1 MAFFFYNTDGG
12 QGRYERL
19 IKRGIAATGGP
30 RKFGMMLAQLRPSDT
45 LLMYED
51 GVGVVAVGRVREYW
65 DEKTHRTPLYYP
77 AGEPREYRIKVR
89 WQAIPGDP
97 ISVARIKDELGYQP
111 RGAVRRIVKCREVVE
126 RLLNEFVS
134 TVRKDSDEAAFLEGE
149 TRAGKNAARNPQ
161 LRAAAKRK
169 WGLKCYCC
177 GFDFEAFY
185 GDAAKG
191 VAIVHHLRQF
201 QVSDGKPRKATVKDV
216 RVVCANCHQVIHLE
230 KEPIHVDDLKKR
242 ISESWTMWSEG
253 GVRRKRKG

>member
-1 MAFFFYNTDGG
+1 MGIFFYNTDGG

-30 RKFGMMLAQLRPSDT
+30 RRFGFQLGQLRPSDT

-65 DEKTHRTPLYYP
+65 DEKTHRNPVYYP

-89 WQAIPGDP
+89 WQALRSP
-97 ISVARIKDELGYQP
+97 ISITRIKDELGYQP
-111 RGAVRRIVKCREVVE
+111 RGAVRRIVKCRDVVE
-126 RLLNEFVS
+126 RLLDEYS
-134 TVRKDSDEAAFLEGE
+134 SRTREDSEEAAFLEGE
-149 TRAGKNAARNPQ
+149 SRAGKNTVRNPQ

-177 GFDFEAFY
+177 GFDFETFY
-185 GDAAKG
+185 GDVAKG
-191 VAIVHHLRQF
+191 VAIVHHLLQF
-201 QVSDGKPRKATVKDV
+201 QGSDGTPRKATVKDV

-230 KEPIHVDDLKKR
+230 KEPMHPDDLKKR
-242 ISESWTMWSEG
+242 VSESWTAWSERG
-253 GVRRKRKG
+253 IRRKKQR

>member
-30 RKFGMMLAQLRPSDT
+30 RKFGLQLGQLRPSDT

-51 GVGVVAVGRVREYW
+51 GVGIVAVGRVREYW

-77 AGEPREYRIKVR
+77 AGEPKEYRIKVR
-89 WQAIPGDP
+89 WRALTSP
-97 ISVARIKDELGYQP
+97 ISIATIKEALGYQP
-111 RGAVRRIVKCREVVE
+111 RGAVRRIVKCHEVVE
-126 RLLNEFVS
+126 QLVDERVS
-134 TVRKDSDEAAFLEGE
+134 ATHEDSEEEAFLEGE
-149 TRAGKNAARNPQ
+149 SRAVKSTVRSPQ

-169 WGLKCYCC
+169 WGLECYCC
-177 GFDFEAFY
+177 GFDFGTFY
-185 GDAAKG
+185 GDVAKG

-201 QVSDGKPRKATVKDV
+201 LGSDGKARKATVNDV

-230 KEPIHVDDLKKR
+230 KEPMHVDDLKKR
-242 ISESWTMWSEG
+242 VSESWAAWSER
-253 GVRRKRKG
+253 GVRRRKRG